1 MLPSW
6 KWRRA
11 HADPARLA
19 QLGQCVVRLYGDS
32 GLRTAGGHRLGD
44 GGIGVTGEIDPL
56 GPAFP
61 DRLAGLLHA
70 DDLLLGSKLRDHG
83 KFLLKRMVKSAES

>member
-1 MLPSW
+1 M
-6 KWRRA
+6 
-11 HADPARLA
+11 PASA
-19 QLGQCVVRLYGDS
+19 QLAATGSVM
-32 GLRTAGGHRLGD
+32 AGS
-44 GGIGVTGEIDPL
+44 TSQAIDPL

-83 KFLLKRMVKSAES
+83 KFLLKRMAKSAES

>member
-1 MLPSW
+1 M
-6 KWRRA
+6 
-11 HADPARLA
+11 PASA
-19 QLGQCVVRLYGDS
+19 QLAATGSVM
-32 GLRTAGGHRLGD
+32 AGS
-44 GGIGVTGEIDPL
+44 GVTGEIDPL

-83 KFLLKRMVKSAES
+83 KFLLKRMAKSAES